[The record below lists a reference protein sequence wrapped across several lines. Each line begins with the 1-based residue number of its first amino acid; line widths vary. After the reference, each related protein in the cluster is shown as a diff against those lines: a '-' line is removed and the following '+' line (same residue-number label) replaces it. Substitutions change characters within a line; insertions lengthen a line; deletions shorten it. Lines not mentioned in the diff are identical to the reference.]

1 MKISFLG
8 AAQTV
13 TGSRFLVETPGKKL
27 LVDCGLFQG
36 PRVWKERNWAEF
48 AINPAEVDLILL
60 THAHIDHA
68 GFLPRF
74 AKLGFRGNV
83 ICTPATAELLKLLLP
98 DSARLQEEDAAF
110 ANKKRYTT
118 HDPALP
124 LYTEE
129 DALQL
134 LQQIQPVDFYQQTQ
148 LSPEFSFTFMR
159 AGHILGSAMIEMRI
173 EGMKVVFTGDL
184 GRPSQFIIKSPDT
197 VQSADY
203 LILESTYGNR
213 LHQRIDVKEKLTEII
228 VRTASNGGTILVPA
242 FAIGRTQELL
252 FLLRGLEEQKR
263 IPHIPIYI
271 DSPMAIEAISI
282 YDRHFTD
289 ASKELEVLR
298 QRDSTPFLFPEV
310 HPLRSVSESMTL
322 NSITSPCIIV
332 SASGMATGGRILH
345 HLKRRI
351 SDHRNTILFIGF
363 QAEGTKGRL
372 LVDGIR
378 EIKIHG
384 KQYPVAA
391 KIEYMDA
398 LSCHADYD
406 EILGWLH
413 NFQAPPRKVFLVH
426 GEVEASRSMAQRIGE
441 SYGWNVHPAE
451 YLETV
456 ELSGA
461 SVPPSS

>member
-13 TGSRFLVETPGKKL
+13 TGSRFLLNTGDQKI

-36 PRVWKERNWAEF
+36 PRIWKERNWSDF
-48 AINPAEVDLILL
+48 SVDPADVRLVVL

-68 GFLPRF
+68 GFLPRL
-74 AKLGFRGNV
+74 AKLGFRGAV

-98 DSARLQEEDAAF
+98 DSARLQEEDAEF
-110 ANKKRYTT
+110 ANKKKYSR
-118 HDPALP
+118 HEPALP

-129 DALQL
+129 DASQVLRQV
-134 LQQIQPVDFYQQTQ
+134 QPVDFYREVPLGRE
-148 LSPEFSFTFMR
+148 LSFRFLR
-159 AGHILGSAMIEMRI
+159 AGHILGSAMIEMHDGDRTI
-173 EGMKVVFTGDL
+173 VFTGDL

-197 VQSADY
+197 IRSSDY
-203 LILESTYGNR
+203 LVLESTYGNR
-213 LHQRIDVKEKLTEII
+213 LHQRIDVKDKLAEII
-228 VRTASNGGTILVPA
+228 QRTADNGGTILVPA

-252 FLLRGLEEQKR
+252 FLLRGLEEQNR

-282 YDRHFTD
+282 HDRYYKD
-289 ASKELEVLR
+289 DSKELDVLR
-298 QRDSTPFLFPEV
+298 HRDNTPFLFPQV
-310 HPLRSVSESMTL
+310 HALRSVQESMTL
-322 NSITSPCIIV
+322 NSMTNPCIII

-378 EIKIHG
+378 ELKIHG
-384 KQYPVAA
+384 KQYKVEA
-391 KIEYMDA
+391 KIEYLDA
-398 LSCHADYD
+398 LSCHADYE
-406 EILGWLH
+406 EILSWLQ
-413 NFQAPPRKVFLVH
+413 NFQAPPKRVYLVH
-426 GEVEASRSMAQRIGE
+426 GEPEASRSLAEKISR
-441 SYGWNVHPAE
+441 SYGWDVHPAE
-451 YLETV
+451 YMETV
-456 ELSGA
+456 EL
-461 SVPPSS
+461 PI